1 MMRSKLEATNRGDKG
16 EERASEERRMLQRI
30 LAISAALMLIYGGAL
45 QAQSS
50 SFAVDFSWE
59 GTASCFDPKSPP
71 FSVSGAP
78 AGTKTLK
85 FAMKDLDAPD
95 YPHGGGTVA
104 YSGQNQIGRGA
115 FSYQGP
121 CPPQGQH
128 NYQWTVEAQDGNGK
142 TLSAATVTK
151 RFPPR

>member
-1 MMRSKLEATNRGDKG
+1 
-16 EERASEERRMLQRI
+16 MLKRI
-30 LAISAALMLIYGGAL
+30 SAISAMLMLTCGGPL
-45 QAQSS
+45 QAQPS
-50 SFAVDFSWE
+50 SFTVDFSWE

-71 FSVSGAP
+71 FSLTGVP
-78 AGTKTLK
+78 VGTKTLK
-85 FAMKDLDAPD
+85 FVMTDLDAPS

-128 NYQWTVEAQDGNGK
+128 SYQWIVEAQDGSGK
-142 TLSAATVTK
+142 RLASATVTK
-151 RFPPR
+151 RFPP

>member
-1 MMRSKLEATNRGDKG
+1 
-16 EERASEERRMLQRI
+16 MLKRI
-30 LAISAALMLIYGGAL
+30 SAISAMLMLTCGGSPH
-45 QAQSS
+45 AQPST
-50 SFAVDFSWE
+50 FAVDFSWE

-71 FSVSGAP
+71 FSLTGVP

-85 FAMKDLDAPD
+85 FAMTDLDAPT

-128 NYQWTVEAQDGNGK
+128 SYRWTVEARDGSGK
-142 TLSAATVTK
+142 TLASATVTK
-151 RFPPR
+151 KFPPR

>member
-1 MMRSKLEATNRGDKG
+1 
-16 EERASEERRMLQRI
+16 MLKRI
-30 LAISAALMLIYGGAL
+30 SAISAMLMLTCGGPL
-45 QAQSS
+45 QAQPP

-71 FSVSGAP
+71 FSLTGVPVGS
-78 AGTKTLK
+78 KTLK
-85 FAMKDLDAPD
+85 FVMTDLDAPS

-128 NYQWTVEAQDGNGK
+128 SYQWIVEARDGSGK
-142 TLSAATVTK
+142 TLASATVTK
-151 RFPPR
+151 RFPP